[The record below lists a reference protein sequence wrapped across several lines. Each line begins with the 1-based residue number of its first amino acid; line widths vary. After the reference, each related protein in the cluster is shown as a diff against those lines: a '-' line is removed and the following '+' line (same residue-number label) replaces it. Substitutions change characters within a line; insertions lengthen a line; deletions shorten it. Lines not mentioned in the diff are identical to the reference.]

1 MAHFWLRPSNTA
13 CVSNAVNFLGDTL
26 ARLPAHVRIALVRA
40 DSGFCTH
47 GMIAEL
53 ERRGLHYVMTAALR
67 APVRTLCCHD
77 DAAWTPT
84 EVPGIEVQDLT
95 RDGIRLVVLRQRTA
109 DRPHGGGKRVVE
121 ICKDKNISEGF
132 SRPAAGGCTDREVT
146 GANPGA
152 VRTSSAMLQG
162 RAQRSHG
169 RVSPVHWKIGAR
181 NVGGRIAEQK
191 RDGAAEVGVIGHAA
205 QACMR

>member
-1 MAHFWLRPSNTA
+1 
-13 CVSNAVNFLGDTL
+13 
-26 ARLPAHVRIALVRA
+26 
-40 DSGFCTH
+40 
-47 GMIAEL
+47 MIAEL

-169 RVSPVHWKIGAR
+169 RVAPVHWKIGAR